1 MINTSAMMTDRKKNR
16 GKKFDEDEPPT
27 KEEYAVAKFLRFN
40 VPTREGKLHNMEV
53 HCFFASA
60 AVDALLA
67 SKWSASKNAKEPL
80 FYNRS
85 SCVYYCQRLMQKGM
99 FHRVE
104 RVQRKKDK
112 DKDKGDKAKKKKGR
126 EAPEKEDTGTGDE
139 LRERKAKKDK
149 KGKKDKDDSA
159 PADKTQTS
167 EKEEG
172 GEKKEEKV
180 EEKKEE
186 GKKKKEKRLK
196 LIMTDDQRFLD
207 GEENIYVWI
216 YDPANAKTLVIGS
229 LIVLGA
235 IALCLFPLW
244 PEVVRL
250 GVYYLSLA
258 AAGFVGFILALV
270 VIRLILFC
278 IIWLLTLGRHHFWLL
293 PNLTEDVGFF
303 DSFRPLYQ
311 HDTVT
316 REPPSKDKDKGKSAS
331 SSSSSSSSSKSSK
344 KADPESQKTKAKKKD
359 KASDKEETGSEG
371 EEFEVIER
379 GEVEE
384 GGGGGGGEGEEDQG
398 TTVGTEDKDIK
409 GPEEEE
415 EDYEEEEEEE
425 QNGGSEEQEEEEEE
439 DEEDSLMKK
448 DK

>member
-1 MINTSAMMTDRKKNR
+1 MTDRKKNR

-40 VPTREGKLHNMEV
+40 IPTREGKLHNMEV
-53 HCFFASA
+53 TCFFASA
-60 AVDALLA
+60 AVDALME
-67 SKWSASKNAKEPL
+67 SKWSTAKNAKEPL
-80 FYNRS
+80 FYNRN
-85 SCVYYCQRLMQKGM
+85 SCIYYCQRLMQKGL
-99 FHRVE
+99 FHRAE
-104 RVQRKKDK
+104 RVQRRKDK
-112 DKDKGDKAKKKKGR
+112 DKDKGDKSKKKKGK
-126 EAPEKEDTGTGDE
+126 EAAEKEDTGTGDE
-139 LRERKAKKDK
+139 LRERKGKKDK
-149 KGKKDKDDSA
+149 KGKKEREETGAGEKVQS
-159 PADKTQTS
+159 S
-167 EKEEG
+167 EKE
-172 GEKKEEKV
+172 GEKKEEKA

-186 GKKKKEKRLK
+186 KKEDSKKKKEKRLK
-196 LIMTDDQRFLD
+196 LVMTDDQRFLD

-278 IIWLLTLGRHHFWLL
+278 FLWVLTLGRHHFWLL

-311 HDTVT
+311 HDSFA
-316 REPPSKDKDKGKSAS
+316 RDSPPPPKDKGKSL
-331 SSSSSSSSSKSSK
+331 SSSKSSK
-344 KADPESQKTKAKKKD
+344 KAAE
-359 KASDKEETGSEG
+359 SEG
-371 EEFEVIER
+371 RWKGER
-379 GEVEE
+379 
-384 GGGGGGGEGEEDQG
+384 EEDEEDG
-398 TTVGTEDKDIK
+398 GVEGVGGNTDKGNNGLDEDE
-409 GPEEEE
+409 EEEE

-425 QNGGSEEQEEEEEE
+425 DQNGALEDEEEEE
-439 DEEDSLMKK
+439 DSLSKK